1 MVKMDLEKGLDAI
14 RKAFIQFEKENS
26 AEFEKERKKEF
37 VTESGQPIRRIY
49 TPCDLADKEFD
60 YLKDLGFP
68 GEYPFTRGINPI
80 MYRGDHW
87 QFSKYGGETTPEA
100 SNQLWKAQI
109 EAGINQIAIAYDLPS
124 QMGYDPDHPMAKG
137 EVGRVGVSMVSQQD
151 WEVAFDGIDLKLID
165 LHSAYNA
172 PAVIH
177 LANHICLAEKRGI
190 PQWDIGGTI
199 QNDIFKEYIARG
211 CYIFPIKES
220 LRLTVD
226 LICYT
231 INYMPNYRPIT
242 ICMGHYP
249 GRGAN
254 SVQEVAIGLITAFT
268 YLDEVINRGQNIDSI
283 APKIWFHTSSNHS
296 KFFEEIAKLRAFR
309 WIWARALK
317 ERFKAQKSESMM
329 AKWLCSSR
337 GSGLTREQ
345 YLNNITRNTIA
356 CLAAVLAGSQG
367 IDLRSY
373 DEAFG
378 IPTREAS
385 INTLRTQAVIAL
397 ETDIPNTVDPLAG
410 SYFIESL
417 TSEMEEKILEQVEE
431 IHRIGGGVIPAI
443 ESGYIQSMLNESA
456 YKWHKAYER
465 GEIPSVGVNC
475 FRDDYEER
483 PIRIYRANPE
493 VEGTRKKVIQE
504 LKRKRD
510 NIAVKRAIDEIKAV
524 ALLEPKLENSL
535 IPPIID
541 AVKCYTTTGEICF
554 ALREIW
560 GESNL
565 P

>member
-1 MVKMDLEKGLDAI
+1 MNEEKALGEL
-14 RKAFIQFEKENS
+14 KKTLS
-26 AEFEKERKKEF
+26 EFEQKHAKEF
-37 VTESGQPIRRIY
+37 QKEKKREFVNESGIPIKRFY
-49 TPCDLADKEFD
+49 TPCDLAEKGFD

-68 GEYPFTRGINPI
+68 GEYPFTRGISPI
-80 MYRGDHW
+80 MYRGEHW

-109 EAGINQIAIAYDLPS
+109 EAGINEIAIAYDLPS
-124 QMGYDPDHPMAKG
+124 QMGYDPDHPMAEG
-137 EVGRVGVSMVSQQD
+137 EAGRVGVSMVSQKD
-151 WEVAFDGIDLKLID
+151 WEVAFDGIDLSKVS
-165 LHSAYNA
+165 LHTAYNA

-190 PQWDIGGTI
+190 PHEEIGGMI
-199 QNDIFKEYIARG
+199 QNDILKEFIARG

-220 LRLTVD
+220 LRLTGD

-231 INYMPNYRPIT
+231 ARYMPNYRPIT
-242 ICMGHYP
+242 VCTGHYP

-254 SVQEVAIGLITAFT
+254 SVQEIAIGLATAFT
-268 YLDEVINRGQNIDSI
+268 YLQEVIDRGVDIDVV

-296 KFFEEIAKLRAFR
+296 KFFEEIAKLRALR
-309 WIWARALK
+309 RIWARALK
-317 ERFKAQKSESMM
+317 ERFKAQKAESMM
-329 AKWLCSSR
+329 ARWLCSSR

-356 CLAAVLAGSQG
+356 CLAAVFVGSQN

-410 SYFIESL
+410 SYFVESL
-417 TSEMEEKILEQVEE
+417 TSEMEERILEQVEE
-431 IHRIGGGVIPAI
+431 IDKRGGGMIPAI
-443 ESGYIQSMLNESA
+443 ESGYIQSLLNESA
-456 YKWHKAYER
+456 YKWQKAYER

-475 FRDDYEER
+475 FRSEEEER
-483 PIRIYRANPE
+483 PMRIYRADPE
-493 VEGTRKKVIQE
+493 VGDRRKRSLQE
-504 LKRKRD
+504 FRKKRD
-510 NIAVKRAIDEIKAV
+510 NTAVQRALDEIKAV
-524 ALLEPKLENSL
+524 ARLEPKLENNL
-535 IPPIID
+535 IPPIIE
-541 AVKCYTTTGEICF
+541 AVKCYTTTGEICD

-560 GESNL
+560 GESRL